1 MTVKICERHVTY
13 TFFFNRES
21 ICGRVYKSCKSLVAL
36 YPLFFEEISILK
48 KKKSS
53 DAVNELLTK
62 PIRASVQN
70 FER

>member
-36 YPLFFEEISILK
+36 YPLFFEEISILQK
-48 KKKSS
+48 KK
-53 DAVNELLTK
+53 
-62 PIRASVQN
+62 IQRRR
-70 FER
+70 ERVAYKANSCKRPKF